1 MAAGG
6 VRIGVPLLVAHSDAS
21 GHPKLPRRRE
31 LANRDCV
38 LGVEDMKRLAPLL
51 SPDVETLEVP
61 GGRHDLALS
70 ERPARELYTR
80 EVTAWVARTLGL

>member
-6 VRIGVPLLVAHSDAS
+6 VRIDAPLLVAHSDAS

-61 GGRHDLALS
+61 GLS

>member
-51 SPDVETLEVP
+51 SPDVEMLEVP